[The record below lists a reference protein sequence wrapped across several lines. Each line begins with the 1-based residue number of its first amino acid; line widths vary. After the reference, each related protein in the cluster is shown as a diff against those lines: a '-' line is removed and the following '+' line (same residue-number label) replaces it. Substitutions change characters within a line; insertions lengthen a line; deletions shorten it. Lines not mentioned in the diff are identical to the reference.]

1 MMNDHAIE
9 SRRLHDVRLAVQLEA
24 ASLLWIVTETA
35 LSAIAALSA
44 GSLAISAFSVDSA
57 VELLSGVILFLRL
70 VAEYLARQ
78 DLVSQVAER
87 IASFVVGTCLVA
99 LAAYISFRS
108 GQLLAART
116 SAEVS
121 HLGIGVA
128 AASGL
133 ITPWL
138 ARAKY
143 RLGLR
148 MHSHALMGDAAC
160 GMTCA
165 YMAWTLLAGL
175 LLQWAFGWWWI
186 DPVAAVGI
194 LYFVMREA
202 GDSLHAAWH
211 GGVHVH

>member
-1 MMNDHAIE
+1 MNDEAIE
-9 SRRLHDVRLAVQLEA
+9 SRRLRDVRLAVQLEA
-24 ASLLWIVTETA
+24 VSLLWIVIETV

-57 VELLSGVILFLRL
+57 VEMLSGVVLFLRL
-70 VAEYLARQ
+70 LAEYVARQ
-78 DLVSQVAER
+78 DVVSEVAER
-87 IASFVVGTCLVA
+87 IASFVVGICLIA

-116 SAEVS
+116 PAEVS

-143 RLGLR
+143 RLGMR

-160 GMTCA
+160 SMTCA

-202 GDSLHAAWH
+202 GESLHAARH

>member
-1 MMNDHAIE
+1 MNDEAIE
-9 SRRLHDVRLAVQLEA
+9 SRRLRDVRLAVQLEA
-24 ASLLWIVTETA
+24 VSLLWIVIETV

-57 VELLSGVILFLRL
+57 VEMLSGVVLFLRL
-70 VAEYLARQ
+70 LAEYLARQ
-78 DLVSQVAER
+78 DVVSEVAER
-87 IASFVVGTCLVA
+87 IASFVVGICLIA

-116 SAEVS
+116 PAEVS

-143 RLGLR
+143 RLGMR

-160 GMTCA
+160 SMTCA

-202 GDSLHAAWH
+202 GDSLHAARH

>member
-1 MMNDHAIE
+1 MNDDAVQA
-9 SRRLHDVRLAVQLEA
+9 RRMRDVRLAVQLEA
-24 ASLLWIVTETA
+24 VSLLWIVTETV

-57 VELLSGVILFLRL
+57 IELVSGLVLFVRL
-70 VAEYLARQ
+70 ATEYYAQQ
-78 DLVSQVAER
+78 DLVSRLAER
-87 IASFVVGTCLVA
+87 IASLVVGVCLVA

-116 SAEVS
+116 PAEVS
-121 HLGIGVA
+121 GLGIGVA

-148 MHSHALMGDAAC
+148 MHSHALMGDAVC
-160 GMTCA
+160 SMTCA

-175 LLQWAFGWWWI
+175 LLQWAFGWWWT

-194 LYFVMREA
+194 LYFVLREA

-211 GGVHVH
+211 GGAHVH